1 MGYGTPPGDCEK
13 EKYNNYISLDIIRQL
28 SIQDA
33 IVTLHTQKCHFA
45 KIVIWMVV
53 WWPMHLNV
61 SEKKGFLYSRNFQCS
76 QIQCIVTYS
85 YHLGEALQHWNYAKG
100 NQLELFPGSSNLD
113 NNRSSHIQPWQKG
126 RGGFLGCVCV
136 QYFTIVI
143 RTIFR
148 TALPGRQWK
157 MTWQM
162 AQFILTSFFRAR
174 FSEKNYW
181 KRTSK
186 KKLSILLNKRQTNKS
201 TIECFHMTSRRP
213 YWCPKTMKRP
223 PCWCPKP
230 ILWEFNSFLMQ
241 TLSFVPINLHRCW
254 PREWKHSIF
263 MVYDNIS
270 LIDRRNDV
278 KIYNGQTLQWNFSP
292 AGRAWLHLSL

>member
-1 MGYGTPPGDCEK
+1 
-13 EKYNNYISLDIIRQL
+13 
-28 SIQDA
+28 
-33 IVTLHTQKCHFA
+33 
-45 KIVIWMVV
+45 MVV

-126 RGGFLGCVCV
+126 GGGFLGCVCV
-136 QYFTIVI
+136 QYFTIII

-157 MTWQM
+157 MTWRM

-174 FSEKNYW
+174 FSDKNYW

-186 KKLSILLNKRQTNKS
+186 KNCQFYWKKRQTNKS

-213 YWCPKTMKRP
+213 YWCLKTMKRL

-230 ILWEFNSFLMQ
+230 ILWELNSFLKQ
-241 TLSFVPINLHRCW
+241 TLSFVPINLPDAGHVSENTLYLW
-254 PREWKHSIF
+254 YVIIF
-263 MVYDNIS
+263 SY
-270 LIDRRNDV
+270 L
-278 KIYNGQTLQWNFSP
+278 P
-292 AGRAWLHLSL
+292 